1 MSFAQEVEIEIT
13 RERANELEEKSKTT
27 SLPVVGLHIL
37 EVTEESV
44 DQGLIEKDTMI
55 SGQDML
61 IALAEKLEYQ
71 GDDEVIRSD
80 IVDAIKLMSNY
91 VTTRL
96 VPIKIPDPLG

>member
-13 RERANELEEKSKTT
+13 KERANELEELSKIT

-37 EVTEESV
+37 DVTDEFVE
-44 DQGLIEKDTMI
+44 QGLIKKETML
-55 SGQDML
+55 SGQDLL

-71 GDDEVIRSD
+71 GDDEKIRSD

-96 VPIKIPDPLG
+96 VPIKIPDPLA